1 MIRAYRFAVRYSHGA
16 LFAAV
21 VVLSSACSGPDVP
34 KTPLGAANA
43 GGSFVPG
50 ATDQLPP
57 GLNASAAAR
66 LDSGNIAFR
75 LKQYD
80 QAMKYY
86 EAAAKDVPD
95 HAAPWYGIYMVGQAT
110 GNTALADSA
119 TRAVAKRTGGG
130 DLLDTGLVKAHGGAE
145 KTPPPLPKKHP

>member
-1 MIRAYRFAVRYSHGA
+1 MRRTLGRI
-16 LFAAV
+16 
-21 VVLSSACSGPDVP
+21 VLSVVMLAACSGKEAP
-34 KTPLGAANA
+34 KTPLGAAPSD

-75 LKQYD
+75 LKQFD
-80 QAMKYY
+80 QAMKFY

-95 HAAPWYGIYMVGQAT
+95 HAAPWYGIYMVAQAM

-119 TRAVAKRTGGG
+119 TRAVARRSGGG

-145 KTPPPLPKKHP
+145 KAPPPLPKKHP